1 MGGSPVR
8 PHDPRT
14 PAEWQDAV
22 DWAETLLRVESARQY
37 GLITYDATI
46 DVDRCRAILDRGRAR
61 GTRPTEA
68 GIERRIV
75 ALVNDSVAKGI

>member
-1 MGGSPVR
+1 MTR
-8 PHDPRT
+8 NPRT

-22 DWAETLLRVESARQY
+22 DWAATLLRVDSARQY

-46 DVDRCRAILDRGRAR
+46 HVERCLEILDRGRAR

-68 GIERRIV
+68 GIEARIA
-75 ALVNDSVAKGI
+75 ALVDDSVAKGT